1 MSKQFQTLC
10 LEKLLL
16 KNVLVGP
23 HEAKGDSLENQN
35 KIKNRP
41 LRFAAYNLYCRYI
54 KGLGKETGE
63 FFHHVFFGKLDN
75 ITQKQIDSMFHLIKA
90 KKTDKNTCIY
100 IAKLTL
106 IKIIVY
112 LVLNLEICFSIQ
124 KLPPEVFYKKK
135 VLRNVVKFTG
145 KHQCNFI
152 KREALAQMFSCEFY
166 EISKNTL
173 FTEHLWTTASINYF
187 LFLRSSNSGRFGNGF
202 YGCKASRLQLY

>member
-1 MSKQFQTLC
+1 MFWLGHMKLKETLLKIKTKSKTDHC
-10 LEKLLL
+10 ALLL
-16 KNVLVGP
+16 IN
-23 HEAKGDSLENQN
+23 
-35 KIKNRP
+35 
-41 LRFAAYNLYCRYI
+41 NLYCRYI

-63 FFHHVFFGKLDN
+63 FFHHVFFGKLDS

-90 KKTDKNTCIY
+90 KKTDKNICIY

-112 LVLNLEICFSIQ
+112 LVLNVEICFSIQ

-202 YGCKASRLQLY
+202 YGCKASRLQFY